1 MTTPNLEQLRDYVYR
16 FLERELALELL
27 YHNLAHTCDD
37 VVPAAE
43 RLADME
49 GLTGESRLLLLTA
62 AWLHDVGLAYKMAG
76 HENLSATMAGEILP
90 GFGYHAGQIET
101 VQAAIMATK
110 LPQSPKSLLEEIMAD
125 ADLDV
130 LGRED
135 FMLCNEALRQEL
147 RYFGREFTDSEWY
160 TGQANF
166 LRAHQYFT
174 RSAQA
179 LRNAQKQRN
188 LAMLQEKI
196 AT

>member
-1 MTTPNLEQLRDYVYR
+1 MTRPKLEQLRDYICHL
-16 FLERELALELL
+16 LERELASGLL
-27 YHNLAHTCDD
+27 YHSLAHTRDD

-43 RLADME
+43 RLAEME
-49 GLTGESRLLLLTA
+49 GLTGEARLLLVTA
-62 AWLHDVGLAYKMAG
+62 AWLHDVGFTRQMAG
-76 HENLSATMAGEILP
+76 HETLSAAMAGEILP
-90 GFGYHAGQIET
+90 GFDYHAGQIET
-101 VQAAIMATK
+101 VQTAIMATK

-135 FMLCNEALRQEL
+135 FMSRNEALRQEL
-147 RYFGREFTDSEWY
+147 RYFGREFTDLEWY

-188 LAMLQEKI
+188 LATLQEKI